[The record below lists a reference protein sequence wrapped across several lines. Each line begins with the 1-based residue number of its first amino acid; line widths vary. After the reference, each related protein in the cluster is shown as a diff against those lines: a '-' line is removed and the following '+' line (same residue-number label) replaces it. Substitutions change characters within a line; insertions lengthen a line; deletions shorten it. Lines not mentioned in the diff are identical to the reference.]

1 MGAAATE
8 HLSEPPT
15 KSSHVPNVVG
25 LAMSAGP
32 APWRNHDSTAVE
44 LRLTDLCW

>member
-1 MGAAATE
+1 MGGAATE

-25 LAMSAGP
+25 LRCRRDRPPGATTIRQPS
-32 APWRNHDSTAVE
+32 S
-44 LRLTDLCW
+44 